1 MKTKPIT
8 ICIFLCVLFLLNSC
22 GAKNEKTKDQSKETV
37 SAPNIVYILADD
49 LGYGDV
55 SALNPDSKIKTP
67 NIDKLSREGMV
78 FTDAHSN
85 SSVCT
90 PTRYGILT
98 GQYCWRSRIK
108 KGVLLGYSPSLIE
121 ETTPTVAKFL
131 QKQNYI
137 TACVGKWHLG
147 VNFKLKDGTY
157 HEGQPGVEFTQE
169 LKAFNDYERI
179 DFSQPAKGGPKGAG
193 FDYSYILPA
202 SLDFQ
207 PYMYLENNL
216 AVEAPTSY
224 TPGNDLNAEP
234 WATGAFW
241 REGQMAPSFRF
252 EGVLPTFTKK
262 AVEFI
267 QQQKSSDKPFF
278 LYFPMNAPHTPWVPT
293 DEFKGSSSVGQ
304 YGDFV
309 QMVDAEVG
317 KLIQSLKDN
326 GFEENT
332 LVIFTS
338 DNGAYWR
345 TELIEKFNHRSN
357 FTFRGMKSDVWEGG
371 HHIPFFVK
379 WPGEI
384 KAGSKSEQTISLTD
398 FFATTQSLF
407 ETDSQKAEDSFSFLS
422 IATGNETITNR
433 PPVIHHSGGG
443 KFGIR
448 DGEWKYIEGLGSGG
462 FSEPKFPAS
471 KPGEPEGQLY
481 NLKSDPQEQENLYF
495 AKPEKVIE
503 MKAKLKQIRR
513 Y

>member
-1 MKTKPIT
+1 MRTKLTTTLIILTTLLLVYSCTDKKTSDNK
-8 ICIFLCVLFLLNSC
+8 
-22 GAKNEKTKDQSKETV
+22 
-37 SAPNIVYILADD
+37 APNIVYILADD

-55 SALNPDSKIKTP
+55 SALNANSKIKTP
-67 NIDKLSREGMV
+67 SIDKLAHEGMT

-131 QKQNYI
+131 QKQGYT
-137 TACVGKWHLG
+137 TACIGKWHLG
-147 VNFKLKDGTY
+147 VDFKLKDGTY
-157 HEGQPGVEFTQE
+157 HRGQPGVDFTNE
-169 LKAFNDYERI
+169 LKGFKDHDKI

-216 AVEAPTSY
+216 AVEAPTAF
-224 TPGNDLNAEP
+224 TPGNDLDSEP

-241 REGQMAPSFRF
+241 RKGQMAPSFSF
-252 EGVLPTFTKK
+252 EGVLPTFTNK
-262 AVEFI
+262 ATEFLAK
-267 QQQKSSDKPFF
+267 QKNADKPFF

-293 DEFKGSSSVGQ
+293 DQFKGSTPVGQ

-309 QMVDAEVG
+309 QMVDKQVG
-317 KLIQSLKDN
+317 QLLQSLKDN
-326 GFEENT
+326 GLDENT
-332 LVIFTS
+332 LVVFTS

-345 TELIEKFNHRSN
+345 EELIEKYGHRSN
-357 FTFRGMKSDVWEGG
+357 FSFRGMKSDVWEGG

-379 WPGEI
+379 WPDKI
-384 KAGSKSEQTISLTD
+384 KAGSASGQTICLTD
-398 FFATTQSLF
+398 FFATIQNLF
-407 ETDSQKAEDSFSFLS
+407 NTETAHTEDSYSILS
-422 IATGNETITNR
+422 ILKGNEDIYNR
-433 PPVIHHSGGG
+433 APVIHHSGGG

-448 DGEWKYIEGLGSGG
+448 AGNWKMIEGLGSGG
-462 FSEPKFPAS
+462 FTEPKFPES
-471 KPGEPEGQLY
+471 KPGEPLGQLY
-481 NLKSDPQEQENLYF
+481 NMENDPQEKVNLF
-495 AKPEKVIE
+495 LTEPEKVKE
-503 MKAKLKQIRR
+503 LKTKLQEIRE